1 MRQLRKGINMPTTTD
16 ELYEVAAEA
25 MLSRASR
32 KVSKEASALLQ
43 ATFFAAHA
51 EQQRIVTDAHLHSAA
66 KRLGKN
72 SSEKKMKAA
81 MGELKSLVLDDQLP
95 LVRLMSKR
103 AEPLQMQAFHLSFQE
118 FYAMRELCGA
128 PLERHLI
135 ELRVVDECCAHGRAD
150 RNLQEQE
157 ERADDRSKRRWDVD
171 RHGVSAPT
179 LPVACFGRPRRRGV
193 AAAHH
198 RGARDAARRRRA
210 ASGRRGGAGHV

>member
-1 MRQLRKGINMPTTTD
+1 MPTTTD

-43 ATFFAAHA
+43 RFLRHA
-51 EQQRIVTDAHLHSAA
+51 EQQRITGRPSPFGGEG
-66 KRLGKN
+66 LGKN

-118 FYAMRELCGA
+118 FYAMRELCAGA
-128 PLERHLI
+128 PLERTFDWSSAWWTNAVLMGVQI
-135 ELRVVDECCAHGRAD
+135 D
-150 RNLQEQE
+150 NLQEQE
-157 ERADDRSKRRWDVD
+157 ERAGRSEQEDGTSTATAFGANFAKAAKL
-171 RHGVSAPT
+171 SAAPSSQ
-179 LPVACFGRPRRRGV
+179 GRRGV
-193 AAAHH
+193 
-198 RGARDAARRRRA
+198 RLRSSRR
-210 ASGRRGGAGHV
+210 